1 VRKQNI
7 GNRRHSRR
15 RRGQR
20 APAGNFQNLLLD
32 LQRFWA
38 EQQCVLQLPYDV
50 EVGAGTMHP
59 ETFFRVLG
67 QAPYRVAYLQP
78 SRRPTDGRYGEN
90 PNRLYRHIQ
99 LQVILKPAPEDVQD
113 LYLRS
118 LEAIGIDLKRHDI
131 RFEEDNWEAPT
142 LGAWGIGWQVL
153 LDGLEITQFTYF
165 QQCGGIDLNPVAVE
179 LTYGMER
186 IAMFL
191 QEVDSV
197 YDLRWSKNA
206 DYRAIRLAEERD
218 FSIYS
223 FDRADIAA
231 LWEHFRLYEEEAKN
245 LLQTGGEEPSAT
257 RVPVLAAY
265 DLCLK
270 CSHLFNVL
278 EARRAISTTERAAL
292 IGRIR
297 ALACRCAE
305 LYLAGQTVP
314 AENSQHA
321 ELSVG

>member
-1 VRKQNI
+1 
-7 GNRRHSRR
+7 
-15 RRGQR
+15 
-20 APAGNFQNLLLD
+20 
-32 LQRFWA
+32 
-38 EQQCVLQLPYDV
+38 
-50 EVGAGTMHP
+50 MHP

-165 QQCGGIDLNPVAVE
+165 QQCGGIDLNPVAAE

-223 FDRADIAA
+223 FDRADTAA
-231 LWEHFRLYEEEAKN
+231 LWEHFRLYEEEARN
-245 LLQTGGEEPSAT
+245 LLQTGGEEPSAA

-297 ALACRCAE
+297 ELACRCAE